1 MATIR
6 LPMSA
11 AQSAKLPKTEVFI
24 SPDYWAEA
32 CAQLM
37 EKDLVLRRL
46 IPLYGQDCMQS
57 RGDAFSTLARSVV
70 GQQISVK
77 AADSVWAKFCAEIPK
92 ITPQKVR
99 EKSTETL
106 RSCGLSA
113 RKVDYIFDLAAAFI
127 ENRLA
132 QKNWQNMSDQEII
145 DKLTTVRGIG
155 VWSAQMFL
163 MFYENRP
170 NILPIDDIGLQKA
183 VAKLYLNGA
192 RPDKK
197 TLQNIALKWQPWQ
210 TVATW
215 YLWRSLDPL
224 VVAY

>member
-1 MATIR
+1 M
-6 LPMSA
+6 
-11 AQSAKLPKTEVFI
+11 PKITQQQPV
-24 SPDYWAEA
+24 YWQQA
-32 CAQLM
+32 CAELSSADPILQ
-37 EKDLVLRRL
+37 KL
-46 IPLYGQDCMQS
+46 IAQFPNMFLSS
-57 RGDAFSTLARSVV
+57 RGDAFITLARSIV